1 MRSRFVI
8 YIVLAAVV
16 VAAVIAGVV
25 AAASAGQTN
34 TLPQVSAADLLAKMA
49 QQDQKTT
56 SISGDVAWKNSLL
69 GDLSAA
75 SSAGFGG
82 SAAAKLPLAGD
93 GSGRVWMSPDGVRVE
108 SQGASSDQIVVV
120 NKKTHG
126 VWTYD
131 GAANTA
137 MHVVVT
143 GTPTA
148 GTEPSPMASAAV
160 ATPATIASYIERL
173 APLAKVEVSGQ
184 STIAGQDAYLLT
196 LTPTATDTALGSVQ
210 VAIDGK
216 TYVPLQLQV
225 FAKGATTPVIQF
237 GFTSVSYG
245 AIPAS
250 TFDFTPPAGAKV
262 TTKTIDA
269 SKMMNGHKT
278 HKGSWTGKHAKP
290 TKAQL
295 SAMQRLLKSAFLS
308 VPAAQKLVHY
318 HVYSPQGYTAR
329 PFDMAAVVGK
339 GGPLTAVGKPLMSV
353 LQASGMMSGKGGV
366 GGMGALMGGNAQST
380 LPKGAAAHVK
390 VAPMGPTTV
399 LLYGKGF
406 GTIALAETRS
416 TAALDKQLKAL
427 PALVDTATVNGAT
440 VRSLTT
446 ALGGVYIWQKGDT
459 TLVAGGMVP
468 KADLQAF
475 VSSVQ

>member
-1 MRSRFVI
+1 MRSKLVI
-8 YIVLAAVV
+8 YLVIAAVV
-16 VAAVIAGVV
+16 VVAAIAGVV
-25 AAASAGQTN
+25 AVAGAGQTN

-56 SISGDVAWKNSLL
+56 SISGDIAWKNSLL

-75 SSAGFGG
+75 SGAGFGA

-93 GSGRVWMSPDGVRVE
+93 GSGRVWVSPDGARVE
-108 SQGASSDQIVVV
+108 SQGASGDQIVVV
-120 NKKTHG
+120 NKKARSA
-126 VWTYD
+126 WMYD
-131 GAANTA
+131 GAADTA
-137 MHVVVT
+137 KHVIVT
-143 GTPTA
+143 GTPAA
-148 GTEPSPMASAAV
+148 GKEPSPMASPAM

-173 APLAKVEVSGQ
+173 APLAKLEVTGQ
-184 STIAGQDAYLLT
+184 TNIAGQDAYVLT
-196 LTPTATDTALGSVQ
+196 MTPTATDTALGSVQ
-210 VAIDGK
+210 VAIDGT

-225 FAKGATTPVIQF
+225 FARGATTPVIQF

-250 TFDFTPPAGAKV
+250 TFDFTPPAGAKI
-262 TTKTIDA
+262 TTKKVDA
-269 SKMMNGHKT
+269 GTVMRGHKV

-290 TKAQL
+290 TKAQA
-295 SAMQRLLKSAFLS
+295 SAIQKLLRSAFLS
-308 VPAAQKLVHY
+308 VPAAQKLVRY
-318 HVYSPQGYTAR
+318 HVYAPQSYTAR
-329 PFDMAAVVGK
+329 PFDMAAVVSK

-366 GGMGALMGGNAQST
+366 GGMGAMMGGNAQGT

-399 LLYGKGF
+399 LLYGRGF
-406 GTIALAETRS
+406 GTIALAETKT

-468 KADLQAF
+468 EADLRAF